1 MRGNWFRCRWEINR
15 NGVLPWLSFTDVYLI
30 VAVSVTYSIQFNTL
44 FETQCFYTL
53 SVHSDN
59 AYNKNILITM
69 KDNRTN
75 NYIIM
80 LIFTKIVKELDSVIV
95 IVDIQ

>member
-1 MRGNWFRCRWEINR
+1 MGDKQKWCTPLAVIYRC
-15 NGVLPWLSFTDVYLI
+15 LSNSSSKCHLFN
-30 VAVSVTYSIQFNTL
+30 SIQFNTL

-59 AYNKNILITM
+59 TYNKNILITM